1 MPLISG
7 TKLGSYEVLSAL
19 GAGGMGEVYR
29 ARDPR
34 LGRDVAIKVLP
45 ESFQQDAERLARFQ
59 REAQLLA
66 SVNHVNIAAIHGLEE
81 SNGTLHLVMELVP
94 GETLAQK
101 LLRGR
106 LPMEEALSV
115 CRQVAEALEA
125 AHDKGII
132 HRDLKPANIKVTPEG
147 QVKVLD
153 FGLAKSAVV
162 NSSSQSVSDSPTASL
177 GGTSAGLILGTAS
190 YMSPEQAR
198 GKPLDKRTDVWS
210 FGCVLYETLCG
221 RRVFAGETA
230 TDIVAAILEREPDW
244 NALPPDTPEGIRK
257 LLRRCLQKDR
267 KRRTH
272 DIADARLEIEEAFTQ
287 PDAAAAGKRGSTSRK
302 ALLVAGAVGLVVG
315 AAVALWVSGGG
326 GKSVSAQA
334 PRISQVARLT
344 HDPGLSEW
352 PTWSPDGKL
361 LAFASDRS
369 GNFEIYV
376 RRIEGGHEVNV
387 TNDPGQDYQPAF
399 SPDGQWIAFIST
411 RSSRTG
417 MIKIG
422 ATFGMEFRTFGGD
435 LWIAPALGGAARR
448 LATDAN
454 FPVWHPDGKR
464 MAYVSGTEG
473 HRAILEV
480 PAAGGDPRTLLAG
493 GDSRWEVVKLQYSP
507 NGRWLSMGTVDSEK
521 ILLLSLASGAKP
533 KELLSAS
540 THVWDPAGGRLY
552 YLKREALG
560 GTRLESVK
568 VDADG
573 SLLGP
578 PETIGVMTGILRDLA
593 VSADGRSL
601 AVSEMEGS
609 MNLTLQPLQP
619 GGGAPSGPEQP
630 LTPRGQALDRY
641 PSFSPDG
648 KRVVYSSNRLG
659 PQEIWVVEIATGHLQ
674 KLPVPPGYQN
684 VSLPYWSPDGRKI
697 SMTPISADGKRSLW
711 LVALDGSEA
720 TELIPPM
727 KDLGGSQFSPDG
739 SKIVYFARSGEHLQ
753 VFEVDVATRQS
764 RQVTSSP
771 SDKWAEEWS
780 PDGRWLLYMST
791 ADGTMQVWRMPAKG
805 GKEEQLTFGHER
817 VRHASY
823 SPDSQWIYVQ
833 PSHRNI
839 YRIPAAGGPMQ
850 PVTKFPESGLFLE
863 EPAISPDGRSLLYCK
878 SNGGSSLWLI
888 TLEAHPGK

>member
-1 MPLISG
+1 MPISAG
-7 TKLGSYEVLSAL
+7 TKFGTYEILSAL

-29 ARDPR
+29 ARDTR

-45 ESFQQDAERLARFQ
+45 ESFQQDQERLSRFE

-66 SVNHVNIAAIHGLEE
+66 AVNHSNIAAIHGLEE

-101 LLRGR
+101 LLRGP
-106 LPMEEALSV
+106 LPLDEALSV

-125 AHDKGII
+125 AHAKGIV

-153 FGLAKSAVV
+153 FGLAKSQLAEA
-162 NSSSQSVSDSPTASL
+162 SSRSDSDSPTASL
-177 GGTSAGLILGTAS
+177 GGTSTGLVLGTAS

-198 GKPLDKRTDVWS
+198 GKAVDKRTDVWS
-210 FGCVLYETLCG
+210 FGCVLYEALSG
-221 RRVFAGETA
+221 RRAFAGETA
-230 TDIVAAILEREPDW
+230 TDIVATIIEREPDW
-244 NALPPDTPEGIRK
+244 NALPPNTPAGGRT

-267 KRRTH
+267 HRRIH
-272 DIADARLEIEEAFTQ
+272 DIADARLEMEEAQAQPAGATQ
-287 PDAAAAGKRGSTSRK
+287 GERGGGLSRKMLLLAGAAG
-302 ALLVAGAVGLVVG
+302 VFVG
-315 AAVALWVSGGG
+315 AALALSVWGP
-326 GKSVSAQA
+326 GKAASTEA
-334 PRISQVARLT
+334 PRIRQVARLT

-411 RSSRTG
+411 RTSRTG

-435 LWIAPALGGAARR
+435 LWVAPALGGAARR

-464 MAYVSGTEG
+464 IAYVTGTEN
-473 HRAILEV
+473 HRAVLEI
-480 PAAGGDPRTLLAG
+480 PAAGGDPKPLLAG
-493 GDSRWEVVKLQYSP
+493 SDSKWEVVKVQYSP
-507 NGRWLSMGTVDSEK
+507 DGRWLSLGAADPEK
-521 ILLLSLASGAKP
+521 VLLLSLAEGARP
-533 KELLSAS
+533 KELLDAS
-540 THVWDPAGGRLY
+540 THAWTPDSKRPY
-552 YLKREALG
+552 YMKRDALG
-560 GTRLESVK
+560 GTRLESVR
-568 VDADG
+568 VADDG
-573 SLLGP
+573 SVPAP
-578 PETIGVMTGILRDLA
+578 PDTIGVMTGILRDLA

-619 GGGAPSGPEQP
+619 GGGAPSGPERP
-630 LTPRGQALDRY
+630 LTRGQALDRY
-641 PSFSPDG
+641 PAFSPDG

-659 PQEIWVVEIATGHLQ
+659 PQEIWVVEIGSGHLQ
-674 KLPVPPGYQN
+674 KLPSPAGHQN
-684 VSLPYWSPDGRKI
+684 VSLPVWSPDGRKI

-727 KDLGGSQFSPDG
+727 KDLGGGHFSPDG
-739 SKIVYFARSGEHLQ
+739 SRIAYYARSGEHLQ
-753 VFEVDVATRQS
+753 VFEADVATRQT
-764 RQVTSSP
+764 RQLTSSP
-771 SDKWAEEWS
+771 SDKWAEEWP

-791 ADGTMQVWRMPAKG
+791 ADGAMQVWRMPVKG

-823 SPDSQWIYVQ
+823 SPDGKWIYIQ

-839 YRIPAAGGPMQ
+839 YRIPAEGGPMQ
-850 PVTKFPESGLFLE
+850 QVTNFPESGLFLE

-888 TLEAHPGK
+888 TLEAGK